1 MTLYI
6 PVTITVVI
14 TLVLLGLLGI
24 AIDRSAR
31 E

>member
-14 TLVLLGLLGI
+14 TLVLLALLGI

>member
-14 TLVLLGLLGI
+14 TLAILALLGI

-31 E
+31 D